1 MTAPATL
8 IPAAALGAA
17 GAAYGYS
24 QNRSEEEELILAGSA
39 AAVGL
44 GAGLLYQEQN
54 WWAGLPLLLAGG
66 LTTIMLLKRR

>member
-17 GAAYGYS
+17 GAAYAYS
-24 QNRSEEEELILAGSA
+24 KNEGEEEELLLAGSA

-44 GAGLLYQEQN
+44 GAGLLYNESN
-54 WWAGLPLLLAGG
+54 YWAGVPLLLVGG
-66 LTTIMLLKRR
+66 LTALMLLKRR

>member
-24 QNRSEEEELILAGSA
+24 QHQSEEEELMLAGSA

-54 WWAGLPLLLAGG
+54 YLAGIPLILAGG
-66 LTTIMLLKRR
+66 LTALFLLKRR

>member
-17 GAAYGYS
+17 GAAYAYS
-24 QNRSEEEELILAGSA
+24 KNEGEEGEILLAGSA

-44 GAGLLYQEQN
+44 GASLMYQEGN
-54 WWAGLPLLLAGG
+54 YWAGIPLILAGG
-66 LTTIMLLKRR
+66 LTTLLLLKRR

>member
-8 IPAAALGAA
+8 LPAAALGAA
-17 GAAYGYS
+17 GAAYAYS
-24 QNRSEEEELILAGSA
+24 QHRSEEEDIILAGSA

-54 WWAGLPLLLAGG
+54 YYASVPLILAGG
-66 LTTIMLLKRR
+66 ITLLYLLKRR

>member
-17 GAAYGYS
+17 GAAYAYS
-24 QNRSEEEELILAGSA
+24 KNESEEEELMLAGSA

-44 GAGLLYQEQN
+44 GAGLLYNEQN
-54 WWAGLPLLLAGG
+54 WYAGIPLLLAGG
-66 LTTIMLLKRR
+66 ITALFLLKRR